1 MKKIFILL
9 SLLIISN
16 PLFADVSTNN
26 QAQQIIDTFNMAA
39 KNWTLVIIPAAMWIF
54 WSLVTIDWVFSF
66 GFMAIK
72 GTDFAELFFELIRK
86 VIIIGFFLILFTM
99 IDMLDKIPQSLGQL
113 ANNASGVDIEP
124 DTILEQ
130 GFLIVNAVWNAIGWS
145 FDSIGLFFA
154 GVIIL
159 IAFALMA
166 AQLFITIVKLYLLIA
181 GAYIVFA
188 LGGLSQ
194 TRSYAINPIISV
206 IKAGMELFFI
216 KLILGLSV
224 TTIQSMAANV
234 ATDNNSIMA
243 MIAVAILLASLVQ
256 MVPGLVESL
265 ISGHFAGNSTSGMGM
280 AKAVGAAAVGGA
292 VGTVAG
298 GIAGSSAISAAK
310 DLSAAGQGSMMG
322 NLAKAAGTDAV
333 NSITGA
339 NKYAAGNMGV
349 RMANAMGS
357 EASTLSNVNSI
368 KRESKNSGTAN
379 YTNSKNSPP
388 NDLQGAISS
397 ENDSNSD
404 SSNSEYISGVN
415 EDNFNK

>member
-9 SLLIISN
+9 SLLIISS
-16 PLFADVSTNN
+16 PLFAVVTTDN
-26 QAQQIIDTFNMAA
+26 QAENILTIFKTGAS
-39 KNWTLVIIPAAMWIF
+39 NWESVIIPAALWLF
-54 WSLVTIDWVFSF
+54 WSLVAIDWVFSF

-99 IDMLDKIPQSLGQL
+99 VDMLDTIPQSLSQL
-113 ANNASGVDIEP
+113 ANNATGVDIQP
-124 DTILEQ
+124 DTIIEQ
-130 GFLIVNAVWNAIGWS
+130 GFLIVKAIWAAIGWS
-145 FDSIGLFFA
+145 IDSIGLFFA

-159 IAFALMA
+159 IAFALMT

-181 GAYIVFA
+181 GTYIVFA

-243 MIAVAILLASLVQ
+243 MIAVAIILASLVQ

-298 GIAGSSAISAAK
+298 GIAGNSAISAAK

-322 NLAKAAGTDAV
+322 NLAKAAGADAM

-349 RMANAMGS
+349 RMSNNMNQKS
-357 EASTLSNVNSI
+357 EILKASDNSSSFSTPKNDFKDAI
-368 KRESKNSGTAN
+368 KSSKSESS
-379 YTNSKNSPP
+379 
-388 NDLQGAISS
+388 
-397 ENDSNSD
+397 DSNSD
-404 SSNSEYISGVN
+404 SPNSEYISGVDEN
-415 EDNFNK
+415 ILRD